1 MARHGMDRK
10 GIQMKRRAP
19 PPLNFVRSFEA
30 AARHLSFTR
39 AAAELGYTQ
48 AAVSTHIRGLEAHL
62 GQRLFHRNARSLV
75 LTETGAALLPTLRQA
90 LAQIDGAAEA
100 IAKSARERSVVLS
113 CPMSLAEGWLPQV
126 LARFRAVQPGVEV
139 LVQGTVWERDETDPA
154 DIVISVRRE
163 DEVPANCRLL
173 LRDDLVLVCAP
184 ALAAGIETAGTGGPA
199 AALALP
205 QIRVAGRQEYFALF
219 AAAHGVED
227 HPAPV
232 LRTNGSNI
240 SLELAAAG
248 LGVAIAVE
256 VLARPYLAR
265 GALVAPFAER
275 YRSPWGYYVATPT
288 RRLSAPARGLL
299 ECLEAAAAG

>member
-1 MARHGMDRK
+1 
-10 GIQMKRRAP
+10 MKRRAP

-39 AAAELGYTQ
+39 AAEELGYTQ

-62 GQRLFHRNARSLV
+62 GQRLFSRRARSV
-75 LTETGAALLPTLRQA
+75 GLTEVGETLLPTLRQA
-90 LAQIDGAAEA
+90 LQQIDGAAEA
-100 IAKSARERSVVLS
+100 IAKAGRERSVVLS
-113 CPMSLAEGWLPQV
+113 CPMSLAEGWLPGV

-139 LVQGTVWERDETDPA
+139 LVQGTIWERDEVETA
-154 DIVISVRRE
+154 DIVISVRRA

-173 LRDDLVLVCAP
+173 LAERLVMVCAP
-184 ALAAGIETAGTGGPA
+184 GVLVGGPA
-199 AALALP
+199 EALALP
-205 QIRVAGRQEYFALF
+205 QIRVSGRQEYFAAF

-227 HPAPV
+227 VVPTSV

-248 LGVAIAVE
+248 LGVAITVE
-256 VLARPYLAR
+256 TLARPFLAR

-275 YRSPWGYYVATPT
+275 YPSPWGYYVATPS
-288 RRLSAPARGLL
+288 RRLSGAARALL
-299 ECLEAAAAG
+299 ECLEGAARAG